1 MYICTL
7 YSILY
12 VVYQWYTCA
21 CVVYNHTCSSCT
33 CTLHVQILLL
43 LLLYYSVFSFIT
55 QLLPTPAKSHY
66 TFNLRDLSKVFQ
78 GILMGRIQKLNVSW
92 YCVAMLVVHV
102 INWLLQNIPDVLK
115 LWYHECCRVFQD
127 RLVNS
132 EDRNWFESLLCSKMV
147 DFGID
152 HKQILGDSPVLYG
165 DFVSPADPRLYE
177 EITDIPKV
185 NLA

>member
-1 MYICTL
+1 M
-7 YSILY
+7 
-12 VVYQWYTCA
+12 
-21 CVVYNHTCSSCT
+21 
-33 CTLHVQILLL
+33 
-43 LLLYYSVFSFIT
+43 
-55 QLLPTPAKSHY
+55 
-66 TFNLRDLSKVFQ
+66 
-78 GILMGRIQKLNVSW
+78 
-92 YCVAMLVVHV
+92 
-102 INWLLQNIPDVLK
+102 
-115 LWYHECCRVFQD
+115 FQD